1 VAWFFNGGSLVSSPT
16 TWTIGDVEFPFSP
29 SQISDE
35 VDADSE
41 EFPLDGAPSVL
52 FGLGKG
58 VREVII
64 SGTIYLAG
72 LGKTVI
78 ESTYAGPLRLYQ
90 GTQQTIESPS
100 GTYDGDWLV
109 KKVSFKE
116 QAEGSTLARI
126 FYTITLWKPAVLV
139 IL

>member
-1 VAWFFNGGSLVSSPT
+1 MSSPT
-16 TWTIGDVEFPFSP
+16 SWVIGGITFPFGP

-35 VDADSE
+35 VDSISE
-41 EFPLDGAPSVL
+41 EFELDGIASIL
-52 FGLGKG
+52 FGKGKG
-58 VREVII
+58 VRMVMI

-72 LGKTVI
+72 LDKIGI
-78 ESTYAGPLRLYQ
+78 EANYASPLRDFQ
-90 GTQQTIESPS
+90 GTQQTISSPS

-116 QAEGSTLARI
+116 QAEGSIILRI
-126 FYTITLWKPAVLV
+126 KYTITLWKPTVLV